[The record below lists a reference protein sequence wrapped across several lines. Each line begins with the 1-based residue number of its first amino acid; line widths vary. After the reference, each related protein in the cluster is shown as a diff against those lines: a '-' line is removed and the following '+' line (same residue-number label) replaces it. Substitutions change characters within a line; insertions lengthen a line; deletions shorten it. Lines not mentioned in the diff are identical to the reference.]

1 MYSYT
6 IEIIGLGCE
15 VVACEL
21 DGNEMRSL
29 KDYMKNN
36 NIPLEEIFKEEQHL
50 NNIDLGV
57 NSWFELDDICHV
69 YGAYPNNCRV
79 KVKGIG
85 DDSVRILTTTTI
97 KTFIDDYYSLVEFD
111 SIHSIMDEKGVLVK
125 STLKTKEPFNQ
136 DLLTLLVTKMETL
149 KNPLYLVTGFM
160 YGDEYLKL
168 ETVIAEE
175 LRLRT
180 YINKTTDNLI
190 IL

>member
-1 MYSYT
+1 
-6 IEIIGLGCE
+6 
-15 VVACEL
+15 
-21 DGNEMRSL
+21 MRSL

-36 NIPLEEIFKEEQHL
+36 NIPLEDIFKEEQHL

-79 KVKGIG
+79 KVKGICN
-85 DDSVRILTTTTI
+85 DSVNILTTTTI

-136 DLLTLLVTKMETL
+136 DLLTLLVTKIETL

-175 LRLRT
+175 LRLKT

>member
-6 IEIIGLGCE
+6 VEIIGLGCE

-21 DGNEMRSL
+21 DSNEMRSL
-29 KDYMKNN
+29 KDYMKDNN
-36 NIPLEEIFKEEQHL
+36 VPLEEIFKEEHHL

-149 KNPLYLVTGFM
+149 KSPLYLVTGFM